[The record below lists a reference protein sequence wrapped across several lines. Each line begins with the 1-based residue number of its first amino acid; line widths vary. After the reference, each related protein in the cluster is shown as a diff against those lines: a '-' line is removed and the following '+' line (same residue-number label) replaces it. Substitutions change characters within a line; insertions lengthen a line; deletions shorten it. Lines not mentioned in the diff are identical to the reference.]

1 MVTNKQTLHEFTYR
15 GSAVSITH
23 CIYLSDYPMSHFEI
37 QSEPCIPLPM
47 TETGYRS
54 YFQPYY
60 DQDFQGLKE
69 SCLDWVHQCTH
80 EIQPSLF

>member
-1 MVTNKQTLHEFTYR
+1 MITDKQTLHNFVYR

-23 CIYLSDYPMSHFEI
+23 CIFISDYPMSHFEI
-37 QSEPCIPLPM
+37 QSEPSIPLPM

-60 DQDFQGLKE
+60 DQDYEGLKE
-69 SCLDWVHQCTH
+69 CCKHWAEECTN